1 MKLMKNMMMAMIIG
15 GAVILLIDELSKAQP
30 TDEKNL
36 ENVEILEIDA
46 EEVENKDEK

>member
-1 MKLMKNMMMAMIIG
+1 MKLIKNIILAITIG
-15 GAVILLIDELSKAQP
+15 SAILLIIKELSKAQP